1 VVLISDVAGFGFGMM
16 YLPAVVGVGYYF
28 EKKRG
33 IATGIA
39 VCGTGIGV
47 FCMAPFGKFLLHNVD
62 WKGAHIALGM
72 NCAYLVVTLP
82 YLAIQ

>member
-1 VVLISDVAGFGFGMM
+1 MKPLFASCSIRKQFLFAGFGFGMM

-39 VCGTGIGV
+39 VCGTGFGL
-47 FCMAPFGKFLLHNVD
+47 FTFAPVGKVLLQMFD
-62 WKGAHIALGM
+62 WRSAHFILGM
-72 NCAYLVVTLP
+72 ST
-82 YLAIQ
+82 